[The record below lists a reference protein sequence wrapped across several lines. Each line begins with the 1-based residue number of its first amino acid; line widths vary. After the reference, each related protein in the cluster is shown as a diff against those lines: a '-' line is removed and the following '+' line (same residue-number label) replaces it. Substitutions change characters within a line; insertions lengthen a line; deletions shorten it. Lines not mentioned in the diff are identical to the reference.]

1 MRKKMIG
8 RAEATTNVGTNE
20 AARARVHHLR
30 GEGPGGGAR
39 PRAGC
44 ASAHPARRRQ
54 EAVEAKRATKGIR
67 PTEPATAADVE
78 AMFAQLDLRRK
89 EDIRVAAILVALAAG
104 LRRGEICNLNMAD
117 FRTHEDHP
125 VLHVETLKRR
135 GERVKRLVPLTP
147 ARAAIISKWLGVRG
161 RRNSDPN
168 APLFL
173 TSGKHYPFREE
184 RATARTIE
192 YQLRRLRSEAGIS
205 RRLTAHSFRH
215 GFATRL
221 LQGGTDLR
229 TVQELLGHASIAS
242 TEIYLHTDFGRTA
255 EAVERLDRGD

>member
-1 MRKKMIG
+1 M
-8 RAEATTNVGTNE
+8 
-20 AARARVHHLR
+20 
-30 GEGPGGGAR
+30 
-39 PRAGC
+39 
-44 ASAHPARRRQ
+44 
-54 EAVEAKRATKGIR
+54 
-67 PTEPATAADVE
+67 
-78 AMFAQLDLRRK
+78 
-89 EDIRVAAILVALAAG
+89 AAILVALAAG
-104 LRRGEICNLNMAD
+104 LRRGEICNLNVAD

-147 ARAAIISKWLGVRG
+147 ARAAIIVKWLSVRG
-161 RRNSDPN
+161 RRNADPN

-173 TSGKHYPFREE
+173 TSKKHYPFREV

-205 RRLTAHSFRH
+205 RRITAHSFRH

-242 TEIYLHTDFGRTA
+242 TEIYLHTSFGRTA
-255 EAVERLDRGD
+255 EAVERLEGGD